1 MNMQVRNG
9 MPAGQLTAAR
19 WRKSRVSNPN
29 GSCVEV
35 AELAGGT
42 IAVRNSR
49 DPFGPALV
57 YTRAEISAFV
67 QGIKDGEF
75 DNLIIRLRIGN
86 QEIRHDRA
94 TVAVILFVCARRRIG
109 LGTAGVILTVRR
121 RGGDYPAR
129 AGGADTER

>member
-1 MNMQVRNG
+1 MNVQVRNG

-19 WRKSRVSNPN
+19 WRKSQVSNPN

-35 AELAGGT
+35 AELPGGT

-49 DPFGPALV
+49 DPSGPALI

-67 QGIKDGEF
+67 QGIKEGEF

-86 QEIRHDRA
+86 QEVRHDRA
-94 TVAVILFVCARRRIG
+94 AATVILFVCA
-109 LGTAGVILTVRR
+109 A
-121 RGGDYPAR
+121 A
-129 AGGADTER
+129 